1 MAEILGWH
9 NDEDDSKNGRV
20 RGNMFPKDKLPE
32 RINRLEELANNLWW
46 SWHTRARDLFRALDY
61 PLWRLGGHNPVKQLR
76 EISTDKLA
84 AAATDPTFLNPYDS
98 VMSSFDADI
107 SAKDSWFA
115 TKYPSVLDG
124 PVAYFSME
132 FAIHNS
138 LPIYAG
144 GLGVLAGDLCK
155 EACDLGLP
163 LVGVGFMY
171 PQGYFHQHISAE
183 GWQEETYRQLDFDEA
198 PINPINPI
206 NPVPRSNWCG
216 PLIQIELG
224 DRPLYI
230 GVWQVYLGRVDF
242 YLLCCDVEGN
252 MPQDRQLCARLY
264 TADQEQRI
272 QQEIVLGIGGV
283 RALRAL
289 GINPSVWHA
298 NEGHNA
304 FMMLERVREE
314 VEKGATFTE
323 ALQKVE
329 ATTVFTTHTPVAAGH
344 DVFPI
349 PLVEKYF
356 HGYWESLGISRET
369 FLELGRQDGAGDQSF
384 NMTVLALKLAEHRN
398 AVSQLHGKVTRR
410 MWHKLWPEVKEDET
424 PISYITN
431 GIHVPTWVA
440 PEMSRLYEKHLGQ
453 DVSKRYDD
461 ANLRELVL
469 NIPGEEL
476 WAVRQ
481 ILKRKLIGAMVERA
495 RQCSTERECT
505 ARQVLAMGALLDP
518 EVLTIGFVRR
528 FTEYKRPALIFHD
541 IERLKRTV
549 TDRWH
554 SVQIIFAGKSHPADL
569 PSKQLLQHVYA
580 LATDHEFQ
588 GRIAFVEDYDMHMAR
603 YLVQGVDVWLNTP
616 RRLQEACGTSG
627 MKASVNGVLHLSVR
641 DGWWHEGYNGA
652 NGWAIGDEFR
662 VYGPSEEDNSDAE
675 ALYRLLEEEI
685 VPLYYQRDRGGV
697 PHGWMHVVKEAIG
710 SIVPLFCARR
720 MLKEYVEQMY
730 IPAARK

>member
-1 MAEILGWH
+1 M
-9 NDEDDSKNGRV
+9 
-20 RGNMFPKDKLPE
+20 PKGKLPE
-32 RINRLEELANNLWW
+32 RIGRLEELANNLWW
-46 SWHTRARDLFRALDY
+46 SWHPQARDLFRALDY

-76 EISTDKLA
+76 EISSDKLA
-84 AAATDPTFLNPYDS
+84 AAATDPTFLNLYDS
-98 VMSSFDADI
+98 VMSALDAEMSD
-107 SAKDSWFA
+107 KDSWFA
-115 TKYPSVLDG
+115 TKYPNVLDG

-144 GLGVLAGDLCK
+144 GLGVLAGDMCK
-155 EACDLGLP
+155 GACDLGLP

-183 GWQEETYRQLDFDEA
+183 GWQEELYEQLDFDEA
-198 PINPINPI
+198 PIKPI
-206 NPVPRSNWCG
+206 NPVARSNSCS
-216 PLIQIELG
+216 PLIQIKLG

-230 GVWQVYLGRVDF
+230 GVWQVRLGRDNL

-272 QQEIVLGIGGV
+272 QQEIVLGVGGLH
-283 RALRAL
+283 ALRAL
-289 GINPSVWHA
+289 GIKPSVWHA
-298 NEGHNA
+298 NEGHSA

-314 VEKGATFTE
+314 IEKGVTFAE
-323 ALQKVE
+323 ALPKVR

-344 DVFPI
+344 DIFPVS
-349 PLVEKYF
+349 LVEKYL
-356 HGYWESLGISRET
+356 HSYWESLGISRET
-369 FLELGRQDGAGDQSF
+369 FLELGRQDSTSDQTF
-384 NMTVLALKLAEHRN
+384 NMTVLALKMADHRN
-398 AVSQLHGKVTRR
+398 AVSQLHGKTTRR
-410 MWHKLWPEVKEDET
+410 MWHGLWPEVKEDET
-424 PISYITN
+424 PICYITN

-461 ANLRELVL
+461 TDLRELVL
-469 NIPGEEL
+469 NIPDEEL

-481 ILKRKLIGAMVERA
+481 ILKRKLLGAMVERA
-495 RQCSTERECT
+495 RQCSAGRECT

-518 EVLTIGFVRR
+518 NALTIGFVRR
-528 FTEYKRPALIFHD
+528 FAAYKRPELIFHD
-541 IERLKRTV
+541 VERLKRIV

-554 SVQIIFAGKSHPADL
+554 PVQIIFAGKSHPADL
-569 PSKQLLQHVYA
+569 PSKQLLHHVYT
-580 LATDHEFQ
+580 LATDREFQ
-588 GRIAFVEDYDMHMAR
+588 GRIALVEDYDMHIAH

-616 RRLQEACGTSG
+616 RRLYEASGTSG
-627 MKASVNGVLHLSVR
+627 MKAAVNGVPHLSVR
-641 DGWWHEGYNGA
+641 AGWWYEGYSGA
-652 NGWAIGDEFR
+652 NGWVIGDEVE
-662 VYGPSEEDNSDAE
+662 VYGPEEEDRADAA

-685 VPLYYQRDRGGV
+685 VPLYYQRDRAGV
-697 PHGWMHVVKEAIG
+697 PHGWVHMVKEAIG
-710 SIVPLFCARR
+710 SIVPFFCARR